1 MSKENLLSTRQ
12 FATLCQ
18 TTKHTLIHY
27 DEIGI
32 LKPTYVGENGYRYY
46 SLSQTEIFDVI
57 SFLKEMGLPL
67 KEIKA
72 YLENRDIDKLLELF
86 QMWESELE
94 LERKQLEKRKKM
106 LQNMMA
112 PIFWAQQ
119 EPCEEV
125 IFEKKAE
132 EYLVV
137 IELPKDGDSLESRNR
152 KYEQLSYC
160 RQHDFFEGQV
170 TGHIIEKK
178 DLERDHYHIPGFFFS
193 ILSQKKHCGYLKTKP
208 AGRYASLVH
217 KGSRDTI
224 DHSYRKL
231 KRAIAQAGYDIAGG
245 AYEYEWINYMQSGD
259 EENYRTLIS
268 IQIQKNQK

>member
-1 MSKENLLSTRQ
+1 M
-12 FATLCQ
+12 
-18 TTKHTLIHY
+18 IHY

-32 LKPTYVGENGYRYY
+32 LKPHCVGENGYRYY
-46 SLSQTEIFDVI
+46 SLSQTDIFDVI

-67 KEIKA
+67 KDIKT
-72 YLENRDIDKLLELF
+72 YLENRDIIKLLELF
-86 QMWESELE
+86 RAWEVELE
-94 LERKQLEKRKKM
+94 MERKRLEQRKKM

-119 EPCEEV
+119 EPCDEV

-137 IELPKDGDSLESRNR
+137 IELPKDGDSLESINR

-170 TGHIIEKK
+170 TGHIIEKE
-178 DLERDHYHIPGFFFS
+178 DLEQVHYHIPGFFFS
-193 ILSQKKHCGYLKTKP
+193 VLSQKKHCGYLKTKP
-208 AGRYASLVH
+208 AGLYASLVH

-224 DHSYRKL
+224 HHSYQKL
-231 KRAIAQAGYDIAGG
+231 KGVITQVGYDIAGS
-245 AYEYEWINYMQSGD
+245 AYEYEWVNYMQSGD

-268 IQIQKNQK
+268 IQIQKNSKIL

>member
-1 MSKENLLSTRQ
+1 MSKENRLSTKQ

-32 LKPTYVGENGYRYY
+32 LKPNEVGENGYRYY

-67 KEIKA
+67 KEIKV
-72 YLENRDIDKLLELF
+72 YLENREIEKLLDLF
-86 QMWESELE
+86 RVWEAELE
-94 LERKQLEKRKKM
+94 MERKRLEQRKKM
-106 LQNMMA
+106 IRNMMA

-119 EPCEEV
+119 ETCDEVVFEE
-125 IFEKKAE
+125 KAE

-137 IELPKDGDSLESRNR
+137 IELPKDGDSLESSNR

-160 RQHDFFEGQV
+160 RKHDFFEEQV
-170 TGHIIEKK
+170 TGHILEKA
-178 DLERDHYHIPGFFFS
+178 DLEQANYHIPGFFFS
-193 ILSQKKHCGYLKTKP
+193 ILSQKKNCDQLKTKP
-208 AGRYASLVH
+208 SGMYASVVH

-224 DHSYRKL
+224 DRSYQKL
-231 KRAIAQAGYDIAGG
+231 KNAIVQAGYSIAGR
-245 AYEYEWINYMQSGD
+245 AYEYEWVNYMQSGD
-259 EENYRTLIS
+259 ETDYRTLIS
-268 IQIQKNQK
+268 IQIQKA